1 MRPMMKL
8 LSQLEA
14 VERPTPLA
22 RREEGKISAGMA
34 QGTGP
39 QEAPKAVTI
48 VLAWR
53 ERDGKG
59 RIHTNHIQKQECH
72 TRPSRPS
79 MRRPIT

>member
-1 MRPMMKL
+1 MSPMMKL

-39 QEAPKAVTI
+39 HEAPKA
-48 VLAWR
+48 WR
-53 ERDGKG
+53 GLVRLRWKMEDGRG
-59 RIHTNHIQKQECH
+59 IRTNHVYE
-72 TRPSRPS
+72 
-79 MRRPIT
+79 